1 MRRAAKSPTKPTR
14 SPNAAMVRTNR
25 EILTGGKKYKDKAQ
39 LKHRVE
45 EVVFDR
51 DLRKEYLTGFHKR
64 KLERKK
70 NAQNFIKEQERLER
84 IRERKEIREERKK
97 DLETQLLQFNDTMKR
112 INDIND
118 SDDDDNNE
126 EWGGFGEDKGEDDDD
141 DEDKDDAETPKGI
154 LARKQ
159 VYVREDDGPTD
170 AIIEDET
177 VVEVEPMENPV
188 IKQMQEIQ
196 QLAKANNVD
205 LKRLE
210 EVLEGSLNKARQ
222 VAVISGVAK
231 PKPKLKK
238 KFRYLTKAERRAN
251 NRKIKDKKF
260 EKFKK

>member
-1 MRRAAKSPTKPTR
+1 
-14 SPNAAMVRTNR
+14 MVRTNR

-70 NAQNFIKEQERLER
+70 KAQNFIKEQERLER
-84 IRERKEIREERKK
+84 IRERKEAREERKK
-97 DLETQLLQFNDTMKR
+97 DLETQLKLFNDTMKR

-118 SDDDDNNE
+118 LSDDENNNE
-126 EWGGFGEDKGEDDDD
+126 EWGGFDEAKGDDDEDDDD
-141 DEDKDDAETPKGI
+141 EENPKDT
-154 LARKQ
+154 LVTKQ

-170 AIIEDET
+170 AIIDDET
-177 VVEVEPMENPV
+177 TVEVEPMENPV

-210 EVLEGSLNKARQ
+210 EVLEDSIKKAKQ

-238 KFRYLTKAERRAN
+238 KFRYLTKSERRAN
-251 NRKIKDKKF
+251 NRKIKEK
-260 EKFKK
+260 KFKK